1 MQNIRQRWTELS
13 TNGRFDVARLFLQ
26 ARDPGSFEVRELDA
40 DRWLLE
46 IDEAGRLLAVPAAT
60 SPPQAPQPQLLL
72 AKPGEPSGAWVVLSV
87 APRGLVVNGRPLST
101 GLKRLSH
108 CDELRIGMARAWFS
122 SECRARVEPYGGERE
137 LHCPRCKRPIELG
150 QPCVRC
156 PNCRVVHHQLT
167 ERDCW
172 THVPQCAGCQAP
184 TILGAELA
192 WSPERL
198 Q

>member
-1 MQNIRQRWTELS
+1 M
-13 TNGRFDVARLFLQ
+13 ARLFLQ

-46 IDEAGRLLAVPAAT
+46 IDEAGRLLAVPAT
-60 SPPQAPQPQLLL
+60 TPSPEAPQPHPPPLLVR
-72 AKPGEPSGAWVVLSV
+72 ARPGQPSETWVALSV
-87 APRGLVVNGRPLST
+87 APGGLVVNGRPLST

-108 CDELRIGMARAWFS
+108 RDELRMGVARAWFS
-122 SECRARVEPYGGERE
+122 SECRARVEPYGGEGE
-137 LHCPRCKRPIELG
+137 LPCPRCKLPIEPG
-150 QPCVRC
+150 QPSVRC

-172 THVPQCAGCQAP
+172 THVPQCAGCQTP